1 MNALKFDNLKKPRPK
16 SNVFSD
22 YTYVDLHLDLEYDRT
37 GPIINKEDESTNRDL
52 RISPD
57 EHAIKNS
64 LVNLFN
70 TRPGQRI
77 LLPEYGTDLMGML
90 FESVSQFKGK
100 ALGNH
105 ILYAIEKWEKR
116 VTVIKVKVIAQ
127 PEEHQYSLVIVV
139 SIPSLGNKQTSIT
152 GVITNEG
159 FSETNSS
166 EYI

>member
-16 SNVFSD
+16 GNVFSD
-22 YTYVDLHLDLEYDRT
+22 YTYVDIHLDLEYDRN

-127 PEEHQYSLVIVV
+127 PEEHQYSLVIAV
-139 SIPSLGNKQTSIT
+139 SIPSLGNKQTNLT

>member
-1 MNALKFDNLKKPRPK
+1 MNALKFDNLKKSRPK
-16 SNVFSD
+16 DNIFTD
-22 YTYVDLHLDLEYDRT
+22 YTYVDIFLDMEYDRN
-37 GPIINKEDESTNRDL
+37 GPNINRDQMSTNRDL

-57 EHAIKNS
+57 ESAIKNS
-64 LVNLFN
+64 LINLFN

-77 LLPEYGTDLMGML
+77 LLPEYGTNLEGML

-105 ILYAIEKWEKR
+105 VLNAIETWEKR
-116 VTVIKVKVIAQ
+116 VIVNKIKVIAE
-127 PEEHQYSLVIVV
+127 PDAHQYSMVITITV
-139 SIPSLGNKQTSIT
+139 PSLGNKQTTLT

-159 FSETNSS
+159 FSETDGS